1 MIQFDYLLLY
11 NYLIIDLIF
20 RLLHYNPFI
29 TNTQIFITILF
40 ILLFNCFY
48 MCLLYIYDLIF
59 IEYINMII
67 IINILLNLIIFI
79 ILIFNHTINYIY
91 YQKMNIEKN
100 QDTINEEN
108 SKNKDIK
115 ISADCINEIKEMFD
129 NFSDRKIRHLVRIIN
144 KHIAIKK

>member
-1 MIQFDYLLLY
+1 
-11 NYLIIDLIF
+11 
-20 RLLHYNPFI
+20 
-29 TNTQIFITILF
+29 
-40 ILLFNCFY
+40 
-48 MCLLYIYDLIF
+48 
-59 IEYINMII
+59 
-67 IINILLNLIIFI
+67 
-79 ILIFNHTINYIY
+79 
-91 YQKMNIEKN
+91 MNIEKN